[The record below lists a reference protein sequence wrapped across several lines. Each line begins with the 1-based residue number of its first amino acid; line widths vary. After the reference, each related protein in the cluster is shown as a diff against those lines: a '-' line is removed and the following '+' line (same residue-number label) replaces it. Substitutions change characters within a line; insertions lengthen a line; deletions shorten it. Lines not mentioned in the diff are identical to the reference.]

1 MTKPDEALLY
11 ARRQLANTWRK
22 DGAPPKAVAA
32 ALAGE
37 FDDVLGLAAHDYRAG
52 AAASEARIK
61 ELEAALQRIVNAS
74 EPVEKYTH
82 EVAAELE
89 EAIKTAELVLKEP
102 DQ

>member
-1 MTKPDEALLY
+1 MTEEPDESLLY

-52 AAASEARIK
+52 SAASAERIK
-61 ELEAALQRIVNAS
+61 ELEARV
-74 EPVEKYTH
+74 
-82 EVAAELE
+82 AELE
-89 EAIKTAELVLKEP
+89 RQLRVNEGWRGP
-102 DQ
+102 G